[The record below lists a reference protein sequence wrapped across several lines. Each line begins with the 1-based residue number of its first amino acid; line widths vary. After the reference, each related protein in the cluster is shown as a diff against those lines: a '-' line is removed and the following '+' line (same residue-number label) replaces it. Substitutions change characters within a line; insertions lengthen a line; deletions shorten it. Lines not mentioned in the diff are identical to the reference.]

1 MKPIHPA
8 SALRPLLRTGLAGLL
23 CLLLA
28 RCGNYQM
35 TTPVSA
41 SQSTPRLTGY
51 PTLSG
56 KPALRTPAAIGILTT
71 GRTHALDLHQAK
83 LDPATRA
90 SIRSIQ
96 PLDSFL
102 PGREY
107 YQLSDVLT
115 KRPKWIHDLRFL
127 GLDVILV
134 CDQDSSAGEGSSLVE
149 AATLGMLDLGLR
161 KQSTQLTVVCIDART
176 GYVYGSMGRREDGHT
191 PRLAVFDANVLGD
204 PSRSHLVRTT
214 RREAVKEF
222 PAFWQEV
229 VAQYG
234 RR

>member
-51 PTLSG
+51 PALSG

-83 LDPATRA
+83 LDPPPVLPSA
-90 SIRSIQ
+90 RS
-96 PLDSFL
+96 S
-102 PGREY
+102 R
-107 YQLSDVLT
+107 
-115 KRPKWIHDLRFL
+115 WIPSCR
-127 GLDVILV
+127 V
-134 CDQDSSAGEGSSLVE
+134 
-149 AATLGMLDLGLR
+149 
-161 KQSTQLTVVCIDART
+161 
-176 GYVYGSMGRREDGHT
+176 
-191 PRLAVFDANVLGD
+191 AN
-204 PSRSHLVRTT
+204 TT
-214 RREAVKEF
+214 N
-222 PAFWQEV
+222 
-229 VAQYG
+229 
-234 RR
+234 